1 MSGVK
6 VRNNH
11 LLQKIL
17 DSIEEIKS
25 ENKLIIKQQKNILD
39 FLQIQTNTNDEI
51 INVLNSQN
59 DLILNKRI
67 NNHLFDNKIIE
78 SNLDDLS
85 KKSNIVIK
93 NVNDNSNN
101 VPCYNNQFLIKNN
114 NQSTNKEILQ
124 NNDNANELI
133 QKQTEIL
140 KKYRYY

>member
-1 MSGVK
+1 M
-6 VRNNH
+6 
-11 LLQKIL
+11 
-17 DSIEEIKS
+17 
-25 ENKLIIKQQKNILD
+25 D

-101 VPCYNNQFLIKNN
+101 VPYYNNQFLIKNN